1 MSRTKINF
9 DEYFKKYAKM
19 MLMVCRTH
27 GYISKHPY
35 GAQQDFTHCP
45 YCGSVLLEPIFDSS
59 EEKKIY
65 KGEED
70 V

>member
-1 MSRTKINF
+1 
-9 DEYFKKYAKM
+9 